1 MPHPLQTRVAAIGRQ
16 VRRLLVVYGLSR
28 VVSVLVAAA
37 VVWGAIDCLLRFD
50 DHGVRLIGSLTVV
63 GLGVWA
69 AVRYLLPAVRLPLD
83 DLAVAQRVE
92 RRFAGMGEQLSSS
105 IEFLH
110 QEESDP
116 LAGSAA
122 LRRAAVAEAEAELLP
137 LNWGSAVDRRP
148 TVRALSV
155 AALCCLAAIGLAA
168 AFPHDARLALARL
181 LKPLGNDAWP
191 PVNDLVFTHVAERVA
206 RDQPF
211 EVELTDR
218 NRKLPDEVRIQYR
231 FAAADGARQ
240 VVQERMQRIGDTMV
254 ARRERVT
261 QPFDFRA
268 EGGDD
273 RKMPWFHVDVVAP
286 PEIASLR
293 LVLHP
298 PAYTGWPA
306 QTAERRIVALRG
318 TLVELSGRATKP
330 LAAAS
335 LHLPGG
341 VALPVQLS
349 PDGLNLTIAVQSDGG
364 WTVDKS
370 GQYWFELRDR
380 EGLAGGSGDRWDIQS
395 VADQPPTVVIQQ
407 PAGNLMLTSGATI
420 ALKIQAKDDIALRGV
435 ALIYTRSDH
444 SELGEVAVPLFA
456 GPGQPPKT
464 VPLGPAG
471 LLPGDT
477 RDIAYSWELAPLKL
491 PPGTQML
498 LSVAATDYVPQKGVS
513 PPRRITIVTPQQLDD
528 LQSQRQALIY
538 SELGR
543 ILKLQQADRLQTSA
557 LETQVESVGHFQK
570 QDLDQLR
577 AAELNQRQ
585 IHRSLTGGLDSVQA
599 LVADLVGQLAAN
611 HVDNP
616 DMRRRMAGL
625 AAELKRM
632 DAAELP
638 AAEQDLTAA
647 LIATDGDAPRS
658 TDATPVSPAGRRALA
673 DAGRDQDAIAAALE
687 RLLGDLAE
695 WNSFRGVAREL
706 VQVRH
711 DLADVQQATKA
722 VGAQTLTQDVRDLSP
737 QQQADLKKL
746 SERQL
751 DLARQFDKLQG
762 RLEQVGA
769 QLRASDPLAADSLA
783 DALQLARRQAPS
795 GLMNDAARSVAANH
809 IGDALDQ
816 QAASGK
822 VLDDMLDILSNR
834 REQELSRL
842 VAKLREA
849 EGQLATLRK
858 QEDGLRKKLRETA
871 ATGSKA
877 GDAERKAELQR
888 LAAQQRQVQQDAES
902 LARQLQRLQAD
913 KAGRTTSRASQRLSQ
928 SAGSAEKSSADAA
941 ADDADAAAKD
951 LEDAQQQLAEARR
964 QAEADLAHEQLGRLE
979 DAIAGLI
986 ERQQRAIEETGR
998 LEKLRADQGQLTR
1011 SQAQSVLDLGHQ
1023 QEALSSDTTD
1033 LAGTLAG
1040 AETFQFLL
1048 KIAAGEIN
1056 RTAARL
1062 AERDTGHATVELE
1075 QDVLARLQQLAAA
1088 LKQPQANGGNKAGD
1102 NGGGNGGAGQ
1112 QGGQQRSLAEVRLL
1126 QLMQEDLN
1134 RRTRRL
1140 DEAISRGQGPTDEQR
1155 RQLADLTQEQG
1166 RLAEIIAKLAADAEQ
1181 QQEDSKQ

>member
-1 MPHPLQTRVAAIGRQ
+1 M
-16 VRRLLVVYGLSR
+16 
-28 VVSVLVAAA
+28 
-37 VVWGAIDCLLRFD
+37 
-50 DHGVRLIGSLTVV
+50 
-63 GLGVWA
+63 
-69 AVRYLLPAVRLPLD
+69 
-83 DLAVAQRVE
+83 AQRIE
-92 RRFAGMGEQLSSS
+92 RRFAGMAEQLSSS

-137 LNWGSAVDRRP
+137 LDWRGAVDRRP
-148 TVRALSV
+148 TVRALAVAVVCCV
-155 AALCCLAAIGLAA
+155 AAVGLAIG
-168 AFPHDARLALARL
+168 FPHDARLAFARL
-181 LKPLGNDAWP
+181 LKPLGDDAWP
-191 PVNDLVFTHVAERVA
+191 PVNHLVFTHVVERVA

-211 EVELTDR
+211 EVDLIDR
-218 NRKLPDEVRIQYR
+218 NGKLPDDVRIEYR
-231 FAAADGARQ
+231 FTPAEGGGQ
-240 VVQERMQRIGDTMV
+240 QLVGERMQRMGDLMV
-254 ARRERVT
+254 ARRDRVT

-298 PAYTGWPA
+298 PTYTGWPR
-306 QTAERRIVALRG
+306 QPAERRIVALRG
-318 TLVELSGRATKP
+318 TLAEMSGRATKP
-330 LAAAS
+330 LAAAM

-341 VALPVQLS
+341 AALPVQVS
-349 PDGLNLTIAVQSDGG
+349 ADGLNLAIAARSDEG
-364 WTVDKS
+364 WQIDKS

-380 EGLAGGSGDRWDIQS
+380 EGLVGGSGDRWDIQA
-395 VADQPPTVVIQQ
+395 VADQPPTVVIEQ
-407 PAGNLMLTSGATI
+407 PTGNLMLTAGATI
-420 ALKIQAKDDIALRGV
+420 SLKIQAKDDIALRSI
-435 ALIYTRSDH
+435 ALVYSRSDH
-444 SELGEVAVPLFA
+444 SELGEVALPLFT
-456 GPGQPPKT
+456 GPEQPPPT
-464 VPLGPAG
+464 APLGPAG

-477 RDIAYSWELAPLKL
+477 HDIAYSWELAPLKL

-498 LSVAATDYVPQKGVS
+498 LSVTATDYVPQKGVS
-513 PPRRITIVTPQQLDD
+513 PPRRITIITPQQLDD
-528 LQSQRQALIY
+528 LLAQRQALIY

-585 IHRSLTGGLDSVQA
+585 IHRSLTGGLDSVGA

-616 DMRRRMAGL
+616 DMRRRMTGL

-647 LIATDGDAPRS
+647 LKATDADAPRS
-658 TDATPVSPAGRRALA
+658 TDATPVSPAGRRALT

-711 DLADVQQATKA
+711 DLADVQQATKSL
-722 VGAQTLTQDVRDLSP
+722 GAQTLTQDVRDLSP

-762 RLEQVGA
+762 RLEQVGS
-769 QLRASDPLAADSLA
+769 QLRTSDPLAADSLA

-795 GLMNDAARSVAANH
+795 GLMNDAARSVEANH

-842 VAKLREA
+842 VAKLRAA
-849 EGQLATLRK
+849 EGQLAALRK
-858 QEDGLRKKLRETA
+858 QEDGLRKKLHEA
-871 ATGSKA
+871 AANGSKA
-877 GDAERKAELQR
+877 GDAERKAELQPWR
-888 LAAQQRQVQQDAES
+888 PS
-902 LARQLQRLQAD
+902 S
-913 KAGRTTSRASQRLSQ
+913 GRCSKTPRASPDSCSVCKPTKPGAPRRARAS
-928 SAGSAEKSSADAA
+928 GSANRPPARKSRRLMRLPTTPTRQPKTWKMPSSSWPKRVARPKLIWPTNSSAAWKTPLRVSSSGSSGRSTKRAA
-941 ADDADAAAKD
+941 SKSC
-951 LEDAQQQLAEARR
+951 
-964 QAEADLAHEQLGRLE
+964 
-979 DAIAGLI
+979 
-986 ERQQRAIEETGR
+986 
-998 LEKLRADQGQLTR
+998 ADQGQLTR

-1023 QEALSSDTTD
+1023 QE
-1033 LAGTLAG
+1033 
-1040 AETFQFLL
+1040 
-1048 KIAAGEIN
+1048 
-1056 RTAARL
+1056 
-1062 AERDTGHATVELE
+1062 
-1075 QDVLARLQQLAAA
+1075 
-1088 LKQPQANGGNKAGD
+1088 
-1102 NGGGNGGAGQ
+1102 GAGWRHS
-1112 QGGQQRSLAEVRLL
+1112 RSGRHA
-1126 QLMQEDLN
+1126 
-1134 RRTRRL
+1134 RRR
-1140 DEAISRGQGPTDEQR
+1140 
-1155 RQLADLTQEQG
+1155 
-1166 RLAEIIAKLAADAEQ
+1166 
-1181 QQEDSKQ
+1181 